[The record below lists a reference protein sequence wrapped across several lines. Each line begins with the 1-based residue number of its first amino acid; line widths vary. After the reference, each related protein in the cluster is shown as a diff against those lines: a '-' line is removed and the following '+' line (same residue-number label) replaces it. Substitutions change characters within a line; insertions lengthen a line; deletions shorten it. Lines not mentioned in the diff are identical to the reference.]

1 MARSTTSSG
10 GTHDGNKGA
19 AVAATAASIAG
30 GVYPSHEGTHDGSR
44 GTVDAGMSVAGGV
57 YHSAHEGT
65 HDGSKGTAAA
75 AAASVAG
82 VYHSAQDGSHDGS
95 RGAAAAG
102 MLVAGVYLSA
112 RAIRARERQAKTSA
126 CHLYS
131 GRG

>member
-10 GTHDGNKGA
+10 GTHSGNKSA
-19 AVAATAASIAG
+19 AVATIAASGAG
-30 GVYPSHEGTHDGSR
+30 GVCLS
-44 GTVDAGMSVAGGV
+44 
-57 YHSAHEGT
+57 HEGT

-82 VYHSAQDGSHDGS
+82 VYHGAQDGSHDGS

>member
-44 GTVDAGMSVAGGV
+44 GAT
-57 YHSAHEGT
+57 
-65 HDGSKGTAAA
+65 AA

-102 MLVAGVYLSA
+102 MLVAGGVYLSA
-112 RAIRARERQAKTSA
+112 RAMRARERQAKTSA

-131 GRG
+131 GHG